1 VEQSAGR
8 HSLGGGGQS
17 AKKESVGFMRSLKK
31 NMQRLY
37 YSLYSDEITIYQ
49 RDENGEIV
57 YVEVDGERIPS
68 IFGVMAGY
76 SEPVEFYANISAG
89 RGNSQ
94 DAPFG
99 SDVDYTRTISTCD
112 MTCPLDE
119 LSIIWIESEPQYN
132 TDGTVNA
139 DSADYKVAA
148 YPARGLSSIVI
159 AIKKLPK
166 GS

>member
-1 VEQSAGR
+1 
-8 HSLGGGGQS
+8 
-17 AKKESVGFMRSLKK
+17 MRSLRK
-31 NMQRLY
+31 NMQKLY
-37 YSLYSDEITIYQ
+37 YSLYSEEIKVYQ
-49 RDENGEIV
+49 RDEYGNII
-57 YVEVDGERIPS
+57 YVEVDGELKPIEL
-68 IFGVMAGY
+68 GTQAGY
-76 SEPVEFYANISAG
+76 NKPVLFYANISAG

-119 LSIIWIESEPQYN
+119 LSILWIESEPQYN
-132 TDGTVNA
+132 ADGTINP

-148 YPARGLSSIVI
+148 YPARGLDNIVY

-166 GS
+166 GGA

>member
-1 VEQSAGR
+1 MEQSAGR

-119 LSIIWIESEPQYN
+119 LSIIWIEREPQYN
-132 TDGTVNA
+132 ADGTVDS

-148 YPARGLSSIVI
+148 YPAKGLNNIVY

-166 GS
+166 SD